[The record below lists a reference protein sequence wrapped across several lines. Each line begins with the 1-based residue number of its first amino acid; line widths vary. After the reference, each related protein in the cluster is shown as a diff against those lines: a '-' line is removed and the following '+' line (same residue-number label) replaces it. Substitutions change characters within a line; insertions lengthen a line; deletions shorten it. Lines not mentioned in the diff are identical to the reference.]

1 MVRCRQKGILRKPSE
16 KGEIKKVIEKY
27 GVKAVAE
34 VLEAFEREGFSLI
47 KNPWSGDAKKMP
59 EGTMRGLKKAQEISR
74 KCSGVRGVA
83 RHPTKGH
90 LIPMKN
96 LCQMALQGKIKDEE
110 VRKFFL
116 SRLKTPPETRSPSE
130 SGH

>member
-1 MVRCRQKGILRKPSE
+1 MVPRRRREIFEKTSE
-16 KGEIKKVIEKY
+16 KGEIRKVIEKY
-27 GVKAVAE
+27 GVKAVTE

-47 KNPWSGDAKKMP
+47 KNPWSGDAEKMP

-83 RHPTKGH
+83 RHPAKGH

-116 SRLKTPPETRSPSE
+116 SRLKPPPETRSPSE
-130 SGH
+130 SDH

>member
-1 MVRCRQKGILRKPSE
+1 MEDRKQRRLLKESSE
-16 KGEIKKVIEKY
+16 KGEIKRVIEKY
-27 GVKAVAE
+27 GVKTVVE

-47 KNPWSGDAKKMP
+47 KNPWSGDAEKMP

-110 VRKFFL
+110 VKKFFL
-116 SRLKTPPETRSPSE
+116 SRLKTPLETRSPSE
-130 SGH
+130 SDH